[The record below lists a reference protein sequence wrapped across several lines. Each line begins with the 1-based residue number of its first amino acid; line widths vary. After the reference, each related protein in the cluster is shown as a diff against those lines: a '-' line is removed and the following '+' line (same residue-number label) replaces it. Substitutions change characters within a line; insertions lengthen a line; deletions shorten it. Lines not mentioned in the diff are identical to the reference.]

1 MVENFGKR
9 AVEGSKQV
17 TEHGRHFW
25 ELICNLVPASHLSA
39 DFCYVQWS
47 CYREYHAHL
56 GEECRH
62 VLGFSRSSPQC
73 SVHLNLS
80 PGDQQHVHSM
90 AVGKHNI
97 DNSPAFPA
105 AYLAQVS
112 STSPPVTETQRRYC
126 SHFEDWGAGA
136 LCWAASRGA
145 VSPHRLSTPEIQS
158 LVQKAAGRRRRQA
171 IPDCLWSCLAQG
183 WSSL

>member
-25 ELICNLVPASHLSA
+25 ELLCNLVPASHLSA

-56 GEECRH
+56 GEERRH

-136 LCWAASRGA
+136 LCWAASRVLFPLTG
-145 VSPHRLSTPEIQS
+145 
-158 LVQKAAGRRRRQA
+158 
-171 IPDCLWSCLAQG
+171 
-183 WSSL
+183 